1 MRIAC
6 PSCRKVFT
14 LDDARLPAKP
24 ATMKCPSCGSGIPVS
39 PPAGN
44 VGAKKAEGGGNGGPA
59 ESRSAAP
66 ERPGSPALPE
76 PGTEGWE
83 RLKREVAAAV
93 LEQLGV
99 EIKGGSGGALAGE
112 DDDLRALVCEDEAL
126 FQLAISEAV
135 EKLGFRPEVAS
146 SKKAA
151 LDALEKKSYSLVTVD
166 NRLPDDPEGG
176 YGILQH
182 INLLPP
188 ELRRSMFV
196 AFISADLSTMDT
208 NSAFILGANITVAKK
223 DVKKLDKVLAQGIR
237 EHESK
242 YRLFREVEEEIQ
254 RLQS

>member
-14 LDDARLPAKP
+14 LDDARLPEKP
-24 ATMKCPSCGSGIPVS
+24 ATMKCPSCGGGIPVA
-39 PPAGN
+39 PPAE
-44 VGAKKAEGGGNGGPA
+44 KAGSEKAAGDLNGGPA
-59 ESRSAAP
+59 ERSAAVP
-66 ERPGSPALPE
+66 ECPKTAALPA
-76 PGTEGWE
+76 PGTDGWE

-99 EIKGGSGGALAGE
+99 EVKGGSDGSPGDE
-112 DDDLRALVCEDEAL
+112 DDDRRALVCEDEAL
-126 FQLAISEAV
+126 FQLAISEAL
-135 EKLGFRPEVAS
+135 EKLGYRPEVAS

-151 LDALEKKSYSLVTVD
+151 LDALEKKTYSLITVD

-176 YGILQH
+176 YGILGH

-208 NSAFILGANITVAKK
+208 NSAFILGANITVSKK
-223 DVKKLDKVLAQGIR
+223 DIKRLDKILAQGIR

-254 RLQS
+254 RLQI

>member
-14 LDDARLPAKP
+14 LDDARLPEKP
-24 ATMKCPSCGSGIPVS
+24 TTMKCPSCGGGIPVA
-39 PPAGN
+39 PPA
-44 VGAKKAEGGGNGGPA
+44 VKAGSGKAGGDRNGGPA
-59 ESRSAAP
+59 EESAAVP
-66 ERPGSPALPE
+66 ERPKTAALPA
-76 PGTEGWE
+76 PGTDGWE
-83 RLKREVAAAV
+83 RLKREVTAAV

-99 EIKGGSGGALAGE
+99 EVKGGSDGSLGVDE
-112 DDDLRALVCEDEAL
+112 DRRALVCEDEAL
-126 FQLAISEAV
+126 FQLAISEAL
-135 EKLGFRPEVAS
+135 EKLGYVPEVAS

-151 LDALEKKSYSLVTVD
+151 LEALEKKSYSLITVD

-188 ELRRSMFV
+188 EVRRSMFV

-223 DVKKLDKVLAQGIR
+223 DVKRLDKILAQGIR